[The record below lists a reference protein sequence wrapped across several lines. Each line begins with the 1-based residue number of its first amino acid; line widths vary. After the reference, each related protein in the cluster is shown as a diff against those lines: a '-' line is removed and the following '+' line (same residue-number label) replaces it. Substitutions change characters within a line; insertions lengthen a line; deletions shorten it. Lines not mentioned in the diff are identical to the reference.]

1 MIYEHPEK
9 LEADMATIS
18 ITGYTDKVSVAPGEE
33 VSFQVSVDNA
43 SSAQVEIVRLIHGDE
58 HPEGP
63 GFIEEVV
70 PTVLSG
76 EHAVT
81 KQFVDVGNAAVVDD
95 PDNKLGITGPIT
107 IYSHIFPTTPGKGR
121 QVILGRF
128 ALDETA
134 GYALCINPDGH
145 LAFLVGDGEDTD
157 EITSPIPL
165 MHHTWYFVA
174 ASFDPKSGQ
183 AAMFQEAVVSPYNGR
198 LGRVAPFDHHAAV
211 EQKLRVKAAL
221 PASPFMWAAAHNSAS
236 IRGEYKDFLY
246 NGKIDRSGVIGAAL
260 SVADLKAL
268 KDGTYTGAAHVAQWD
283 TSAGYGEDGIG
294 DVIVDV
300 SPNALHAMGLERPV
314 RAMTGFNW
322 SGKHDDWRVAPSEYG
337 GIEFHDDAVMDCGWD
352 TTFTWKVP
360 EGTRSGAYAARVTI
374 GAVEDHIPFFVRP
387 LKATAPILYLMPTNS
402 YLAYANE
409 MIVHHVPVG
418 QAIMSHPAVLSE
430 AEADYYQDPRFGRST
445 YDHHNDGAGVCY
457 TSWKRPILN
466 MRPKWRS
473 SAIGTVWQFPRDL
486 STIGWLEAKGY
497 AYDVATDHDLTRDG
511 VDLLKQYS
519 VVLTGSHPEYWHE
532 QGLNDL
538 EDYVADGGRLMYL
551 GGNGFYWVISYRD
564 GEPEIMEVRK
574 GEAGMRAWQA
584 EPGEY
589 YHATSAERG
598 GIWRNRARPPQK
610 LTGVGFT
617 TQGFDECHPYQR
629 MPDSYHRSVSWI
641 FDGVEGEVFG
651 DFGLALG
658 GAAGLETERYD
669 LELGTPPHTKLLASS
684 TSWSDNYASVHE
696 DILFNHPGT
705 LGTQSET
712 VRADM
717 TYFTTANNGAVFST
731 GSIAW
736 MSALP
741 SFDFENNVSQIMANV
756 LDAFIK
762 PGALPGGAWDQEE
775 KSWT

>member
-1 MIYEHPEK
+1 
-9 LEADMATIS
+9 MATVA
-18 ITGYTDKVSVAPGEE
+18 ITGYTDTISVAPGEE
-33 VSFQVSVDNA
+33 VEFKVSVDNA
-43 SSAQVEIVRLIHGDE
+43 SKAQVDIVRIIHGDE
-58 HPEGP
+58 HPDGP
-63 GFIEEVV
+63 GFMEEVV
-70 PTVLSG
+70 PTNCSG
-76 EHAVT
+76 EQQVT
-81 KQFVDVGNAAVVDD
+81 KQFVDVGNAVVFEDREGLLNLD
-95 PDNKLGITGPIT
+95 GAFTLWS
-107 IYSHIFPTTPGKGR
+107 YIFPTTPDKGR
-121 QVILGRF
+121 QVILGKF
-128 ALDETA
+128 ALHETS
-134 GYALCINPDGH
+134 GYALGIDGH
-145 LAFLVGDGEDTD
+145 SRLAFWVGNGTDTD
-157 EITSPIPL
+157 EIVSPVPL
-165 MHHTWYFVA
+165 IHHTWYFVA
-174 ASFDPKSGQ
+174 LSYNPKSGETVL
-183 AAMFQEAVVSPYNGR
+183 MQEAVVNPYNGR
-198 LGRVAPFDHHAAV
+198 LGKVAPFDHAAIV
-211 EQKLRVKAAL
+211 EQKLRVQPSQAS
-221 PASPFMWAAAHNSAS
+221 SPFMWGAAQNSAAV
-236 IRGEYKDFLY
+236 RGLFREFLY
-246 NGKIDRSGVIGAAL
+246 NGKIDRSGVIGSAL
-260 SVADLKAL
+260 SADQL
-268 KDGTYTGAAHVAQWD
+268 KDLARDPLGADNAIAAWD
-283 TSAGYGEDGIG
+283 TTEGYGADGID
-294 DVIVDV
+294 DVVRDV
-300 SPNALHAMGLERPV
+300 SGSNVHGTGLQRPV
-314 RAMTGFNW
+314 RAMTGYNW
-322 SGKHDDWRVAPSEYG
+322 SGKHDDWRVAPDEYG
-337 GIEFHDDAVMDCGWD
+337 GIAFHDDAVMDCEWE

-374 GAVEDHIPFFVRP
+374 EDAEDHIPFFVRP
-387 LKATAPILYLMPTNS
+387 ATPSAPILYLMPTNS

-418 QAIMSHPAVLSE
+418 QAIVSHPAVLTE

-445 YDHHNDGAGVCY
+445 YDHHSDNAGVCF

-486 STIGWLEAKGY
+486 SLIAWLENKGY
-497 AYDVATDHDLTRDG
+497 SYDVATDHDLEREGIDF
-511 VDLLKQYS
+511 LKKYS
-519 VVLTGSHPEYWHE
+519 VVVTGSHPEYWTE
-532 QGLNDL
+532 RGLNNL
-538 EDYVADGGRLMYL
+538 EDYVAEGGRLMYL

-589 YHATSAERG
+589 YHQTSAERG

-617 TQGFDECHPYQR
+617 TQGFDECHPYRR
-629 MPDSYHRSVSWI
+629 MPDSYHKSVSWI

-705 LGTQSET
+705 LGTQSPT

-736 MSALP
+736 ISALP
-741 SFDFENNVSQIMANV
+741 CFDFNNNCSQIMANV